1 MNDTLSLKGDRI
13 AKVIARAGIC
23 SRREAEKLIEA
34 GRVTVDG
41 EIIKS
46 PALNVTPLNKII
58 VDGVGL
64 PQKQPPRLWKLHKDR
79 GYITSNKDPEGRPT
93 IFDDLPKELPRVIS
107 VGRLDFNTEGLLLLT
122 NDGELA
128 RYLERPDAGF
138 KRTYRV
144 RVHGRVIENSLAKL
158 KDGIT
163 IDGIQYGEID
173 AALDVQKGSN
183 AWVTIAIREGKN
195 REVRRIMEYLGLDVT
210 RLLRTDYGPVQLGQL
225 PKGQVEEIPH
235 RLLVQWFGG
244 KVPGITAPK
253 TSAADR
259 VGFAKAKPKA
269 AFKGPRKDIFEDK
282 DKKGKKPHADRR
294 R

>member
-1 MNDTLSLKGDRI
+1 MNDTLSIKGDRI

-23 SRREAEKLIEA
+23 SRREAERLITA

-41 EIIKS
+41 ELIDS
-46 PALNVTPLNKII
+46 PALNVTSLNKIV

-64 PQKQPPRLWKLHKDR
+64 PDKQPPRLWKLHKDR
-79 GYITSNKDPEGRPT
+79 GLITSNKDPEGRTT
-93 IFDDLPKELPRVIS
+93 IFDKLPKDMPRVIS

-128 RYLERPDAGF
+128 RYLEKPDAGF
-138 KRTYRV
+138 MRRYRV

-163 IDGIQYGEID
+163 IDGIKYGEIE
-173 AALDVQKGSN
+173 ASLDVQKGSN
-183 AWVTIAIREGKN
+183 AWVSIGIREGKN
-195 REVRRIMEYLGLDVT
+195 REVRRIMEFLNLDVT

-225 PKGQVEEIPH
+225 SKGMTEEIPH
-235 RLLVQWFGG
+235 RLITQWFGG
-244 KVPGITAPK
+244 KVPGLAAPR

-269 AFKGPRKDIFEDK
+269 KFKGIRKDIFEDK
-282 DKKGKKPHADRR
+282 KGKKPNADRR